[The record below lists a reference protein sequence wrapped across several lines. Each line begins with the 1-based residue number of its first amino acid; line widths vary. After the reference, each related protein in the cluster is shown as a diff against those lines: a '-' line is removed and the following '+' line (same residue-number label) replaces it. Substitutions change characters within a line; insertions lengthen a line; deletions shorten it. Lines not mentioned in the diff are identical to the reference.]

1 MIATMVS
8 RSRALRTLRMHESP
22 DVFFHKK
29 LPSRLVSPSPLLLLM
44 CPLPLVVLFCIIDT
58 RPD

>member
-1 MIATMVS
+1 MVS
-8 RSRALRTLRMHESP
+8 RSRALRTLRMRELP